1 MAKPKIPNQKK
12 KYQELNR
19 RLNKYVALVEQIYD
33 TLNLEAAKAVSLT
46 NYFSDSDKPFKWSD
60 YPQTKKQ
67 IDDIQ
72 KHFVEDINAT
82 IYRDTTEE
90 WKNSNEAQD
99 LIVNK
104 VLKAYN
110 AQVDKE
116 KYKILYQTNSDALKA
131 FQNRKDK
138 GFNIS
143 AKLWQQSMIYKEEL
157 EAAISCAI
165 QKGTSAV
172 TLSKQISKYLLD
184 FPLLQKDYKD
194 RYGSA
199 EHIQDCEYRS
209 IRLARSEIN
218 MSYRAAE
225 NERWKQMDFV
235 VGYEIKL
242 SGNHNCKGVP
252 KGRYYDICDQLAGKY
267 PKDFEWTGWHPNCY
281 SDDSEVLTSRGW
293 KLFKDVLD
301 DDLILSLNPN
311 ERVPEWVGFTDRQ
324 CYSHSGKMIRFF
336 NKSLDCLVTPDH
348 NMVYL
353 NKNDGR
359 IRNCQANEYTKGKG
373 AFYRGCEY
381 KSDDIDC
388 MTIGSTVIDFD
399 LFCEFMGYW
408 LSDGSTIRKSQVI
421 ISQKKGEPAR
431 NKIISLIEKLGYKVT
446 EYDDGVCF
454 YSADICQ
461 YLKRF
466 GVCNEKYI
474 PNEIKSSS
482 KRQIEIFL
490 NAFVLCD
497 GYTRP
502 FKSFV
507 GNRGNVFTSNKEER
521 MFFTTSKQMSGDLS
535 ELILKSGKR
544 PSFSVNKAGKSHKRN
559 GVEIKSNYDCYI
571 IRECYS
577 TTSTVFDK
585 EYVLYDGNV
594 YDLTL
599 ERNHIMYIRRNGKC
613 FWGSN
618 CRCYKVPIL
627 KTEEEFWEWD
637 GRSDVST
644 ESVNEVKDV
653 PDKFKLWINDNIHR
667 AKSWGSSPYFIRDN
681 GKYIREDFKV
691 DVYNKTEKV
700 FVRKHRTNLAMSRV
714 EYYNKTYPHI
724 PEVQQAAVNAYTQA
738 VGKTNKGATSRE
750 INRRLRNSTEDEYVD
765 VASKLISQAL
775 SKLPKHEGI
784 VYRGETM
791 SMKKLQERFL
801 DHIGDVISD
810 KGFVS
815 SSIYEDTPRK
825 FISHMGV
832 PKSYKRVIFEI
843 QSKNGRDISK
853 ISEFNGIF
861 TLENQHEIL
870 FDRQSKFLVSGLP
883 RELDGI
889 IRIKLIEQ

>member
-82 IYRDTTEE
+82 IYRGTTEE

-143 AKLWQQSMIYKEEL
+143 AKLWQQSMIYKEDL

-644 ESVNEVKDV
+644 ESINEVKDV
-653 PDKFKLWINDNIHR
+653 PDEFKKWVLENHQKIEKAQKRNTL
-667 AKSWGSSPYFIRDN
+667 PYFLRDN
-681 GKYIREDFKV
+681 KSIV
-691 DVYNKTEKV
+691 QNINTENSAKELV
-700 FVRKHRTNLAMSRV
+700 NRASLVGN
-714 EYYNKTYPHI
+714 
-724 PEVQQAAVNAYTQA
+724 EVQSLAEFIA
-738 VGKTNKGATSRE
+738 
-750 INRRLRNSTEDEYVD
+750 
-765 VASKLISQAL
+765 
-775 SKLPKHEGI
+775 
-784 VYRGETM
+784 
-791 SMKKLQERFL
+791 KKN
-801 DHIGDVISD
+801 
-810 KGFVS
+810 KGFVTPINYKS
-815 SSIYEDTPRK
+815 ISSITRKVKTEGITPYDIKDAVRTT
-825 FISHMGV
+825 IIV
-832 PKSYKRVIFEI
+832 PKSQIDEVLNELSDSDSFVRLKRQKPESFMGYSGNIVNIKTSNGLVAEI
-843 QSKNGRDISK
+843 QVNTERMIYAKEKPEDAKRILGEKRW
-853 ISEFNGIF
+853 E
-861 TLENQHEIL
+861 EI
-870 FDRQSKFLVSGLP
+870 QKQTGMEGGLGHKYYEEW
-883 RELDGI
+883 RILDKSDKKAQEI
-889 IRIKLIEQ
+889 AEKSIKYYSHFQ